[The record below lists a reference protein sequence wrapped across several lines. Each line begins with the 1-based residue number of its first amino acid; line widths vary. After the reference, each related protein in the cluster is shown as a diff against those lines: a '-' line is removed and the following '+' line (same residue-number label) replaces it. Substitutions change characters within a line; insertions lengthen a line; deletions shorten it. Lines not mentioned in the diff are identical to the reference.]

1 LLKTLQEILYE
12 DFNNRRFVTDLYEC
26 PKMVEGMV
34 LIYFSSASAL
44 VMVFVVRVMGYI

>member
-34 LIYFSSASAL
+34 LIYFYSSFAL
-44 VMVFVVRVMGYI
+44 VMVFVVLAMGCI